1 MRVNPILDWDYGHV
15 WHFLRTYNLPYC
27 ELYDRGYTSLGK
39 TTDTKPNPALL
50 RKTLSPATSFE
61 TLATATES
69 AMAGM
74 YLYMTTLL
82 LTQCSLHYYAVGTVF
97 LTHFIYCFLLFDCIV

>member
-39 TTDTKPNPALL
+39 TTDTRPNPALL
-50 RKTLSPATSFE
+50 RKSLSPATSFE
-61 TLATATES
+61 TLATAAQS
-69 AMAGM
+69 ANAGI
-74 YLYMTTLL
+74 YYNDYIYKQMTTLVVAA
-82 LTQCSLHYYAVGTVF
+82 QCFPFFYAV
-97 LTHFIYCFLLFDCIV
+97 